1 MKRMNLNPFIDW
13 VEPPLW
19 IIWFIAS
26 EYPELKH
33 YQGHNPEL

>member
-1 MKRMNLNPFIDW
+1 MNLNPFIEMCADN
-13 VEPPLW
+13 PKLW

-33 YQGHNPEL
+33 YQGPNAEL